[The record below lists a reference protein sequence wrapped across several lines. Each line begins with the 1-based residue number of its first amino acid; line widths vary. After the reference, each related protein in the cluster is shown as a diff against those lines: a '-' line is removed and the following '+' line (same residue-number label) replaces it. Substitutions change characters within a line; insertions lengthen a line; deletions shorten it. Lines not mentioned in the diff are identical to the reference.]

1 MTEKKLCYV
10 GPNAYK
16 AGRIGCQILANYIGK
31 KGNVFMINQE
41 NVDMYGVD
49 GWQ

>member
-1 MTEKKLCYV
+1 MQEQWHSLQSVWENTVLNILNGKDYEKEIKE
-10 GPNAYK
+10 
-16 AGRIGCQILANYIGK
+16 
-31 KGNVFMINQE
+31 NVFMINQE